1 MNAWLPAN
9 REITNPEQKNLTLSL
24 SPVEKVE
31 AFELLFASPSF
42 IQKFIEI
49 RRTYQT
55 IHPWSFTRPLE
66 IGHPKGNFI
75 FQRSCCRGA
84 NVGFREGDWK
94 FLQITKVDGVP
105 VLVGKR
111 LHVFF
116 FGAAFFDESAGLTG
130 RRLLTKQL
138 KVSCN
143 RRPGVSALRSNP
155 HPLDDMERVRFTVAN

>member
-55 IHPWSFTRPLE
+55 NNTPLKFHTAPGNRP
-66 IGHPKGNFI
+66 
-75 FQRSCCRGA
+75 SCFRGA
-84 NVGFREGDWK
+84 NVSFREGDWK
-94 FLQITKVDGVP
+94 FLQIIKVDGVP
-105 VLVGKR
+105 VLEAATC
-111 LHVFF
+111 FF
-116 FGAAFFDESAGLTG
+116 FLGAAFFDESAGLTG

-143 RRPGVSALRSNP
+143 RRAGVSALRSNP
-155 HPLDDMERVRFTVAN
+155 HPLDDMERVGFTVAN